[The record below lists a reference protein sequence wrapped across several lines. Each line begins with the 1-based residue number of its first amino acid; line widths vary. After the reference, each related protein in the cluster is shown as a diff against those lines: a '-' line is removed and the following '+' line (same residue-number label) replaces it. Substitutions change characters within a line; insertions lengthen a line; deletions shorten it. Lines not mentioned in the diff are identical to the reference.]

1 MAIPDITQTE
11 SWELLGNEPDAVL
24 IDVRTDGEWDGI
36 GIADV
41 SSLEREMRL
50 VQWIT
55 QPGSVPNDNFL
66 AEASDG
72 LALDTPIVLL
82 CRSGVRSQAAGT
94 KMAEAGF
101 TRAYNIIGGFEGSAQ
116 ASGWKTNLPWTTRKP

>member
-11 SWELLGNEPDAVL
+11 TWELLGNEPDAVL

-94 KMAEAGF
+94 VMAEAGF
-101 TRAYNIIGGFEGSAQ
+101 TRAYNIIGGFEGSAH

>member
-1 MAIPDITQTE
+1 MPIPDITQTE
-11 SWELLGNEPDAVL
+11 TWALLENEPGTVL

-36 GIADV
+36 GIPDV
-41 SSLEREMRL
+41 SSLGREMRL

-66 AEASDG
+66 AEASEG

-94 KMAEAGF
+94 VMAEAGF
-101 TRAYNIIGGFEGSAQ
+101 SRAYNIIGGFEGSAQ
-116 ASGWKTNLPWTTRKP
+116 ASGWKTNLPWTTREP

>member
-11 SWELLGNEPDAVL
+11 TWELLENEPNAVL
-24 IDVRTDGEWDGI
+24 IDVRTDGEWDSI

-41 SSLEREMRL
+41 SSLGREMRL

-55 QPGSVPNDNFL
+55 QPGAIANDNFL
-66 AEASDG
+66 AEASEG

-82 CRSGVRSQAAGT
+82 CRSGGRSQAAGT
-94 KMAEAGF
+94 VMAEAGF
-101 TRAYNIIGGFEGSAQ
+101 TRAFNIIGGFEGSAQ
-116 ASGWKTNLPWTTRKP
+116 ASGWKSNLPWTARQS